1 MIARLVAALALTVAT
16 TAAAQQPADT
26 AKPPPTLPSVTA
38 SATVTPAVPARLSG
52 FEARRAA
59 GRVSGQFI
67 TREDIEKINP
77 LVTTD
82 LLRRR
87 QALKI
92 VDSMGV
98 AVAVSTRG
106 PKPRLYGRQHMLN
119 CVMLVGLN
127 GNVSQSLTLN
137 SVPPADI
144 YGIEIHTGAT
154 MPPEFGGARPNTYC
168 GLIMIWSR

>member
-26 AKPPPTLPSVTA
+26 AKPPPTLPSVT
-38 SATVTPAVPARLSG
+38 VVPARLSG